1 MYIPTIFNTLF
12 HDALQINQTNNIT
25 HSIHTKS
32 SSIIKF
38 MVHFWSRNK
47 NQIAQ
52 MIVKKTVQ
60 SSRNSSK
67 KCKIINPGQ
76 LQSAVTLP
84 AVISSELS
92 ALFVLQTLPHFSC
105 PDFP

>member
-52 MIVKKTVQ
+52 MIVKKRYKARETPVK
-60 SSRNSSK
+60 NVK
-67 KCKIINPGQ
+67 
-76 LQSAVTLP
+76 
-84 AVISSELS
+84 
-92 ALFVLQTLPHFSC
+92 
-105 PDFP
+105 